1 MAMRAFLN
9 SLITMGFLCI
19 ATVFA
24 SMAAAQVDILRGP
37 LSDEIGDREVAF
49 LARDLETGIEY
60 VLTGSDLNTRHAPWS
75 TFKIPNL
82 LIALETGVAASLDHA
97 YPWDQDRRP
106 AAGYWPRD
114 WRQDQTLRSAFR
126 DSAVWV
132 FQDIALDVGVREYR
146 QRLGEWGY
154 GNASVPDGSD
164 GFWLGGPLMVSV
176 REQVDF
182 LDRFFMGTLALSGA
196 SANALIEAS
205 HFAQFGTA
213 TLHGKTGAGATSSN
227 GFSGEFEG
235 WYTGFVLRENAE
247 PVVFSLYT
255 RARSFSALQHFRQ
268 DFAIRLLQEAELLPG
283 S

>member
-106 AAGYWPRD
+106 AAGYWRETGARIKPCAAHFGT
-114 WRQDQTLRSAFR
+114 QLFGSFKTLPWMSEFANTANGLANG
-126 DSAVWV
+126 DMATPV
-132 FQDIALDVGVREYR
+132 FQMAPTAFG
-146 QRLGEWGY
+146 W
-154 GNASVPDGSD
+154 A
-164 GFWLGGPLMVSV
+164 
-176 REQVDF
+176 
-182 LDRFFMGTLALSGA
+182 DRS
-196 SANALIEAS
+196 
-205 HFAQFGTA
+205 
-213 TLHGKTGAGATSSN
+213 
-227 GFSGEFEG
+227 
-235 WYTGFVLRENAE
+235 WC
-247 PVVFSLYT
+247 P
-255 RARSFSALQHFRQ
+255 
-268 DFAIRLLQEAELLPG
+268 
-283 S
+283 